1 LGRPRPPPRSV
12 IAILSYA
19 TAAFLLFTFFLTTQA
34 TIEPQRDDVAPLATA
49 TPTNTP
55 SPVFSVTMAVLPSQR
70 QVEISDTLVVT
81 VSISVSE
88 GCHFPIY
95 ELTLEQCS
103 NEGPTFAYLS
113 PPTHTVG
120 PGVANPFSYTLTAV
134 STGTVVFG
142 GRAYGERYC
151 GDFWDWTYV
160 SGVSEFVRVGE
171 WPYRMYFPV
180 ICQD

>member
-103 NEGPTFAYLS
+103 NEGP
-113 PPTHTVG
+113 
-120 PGVANPFSYTLTAV
+120 
-134 STGTVVFG
+134 VVFG